1 MPFSRLQSR
10 QEPIK
15 FDGLLVSFISCCH
28 ATHPDHYLVPQ
39 VVTLYQTVS
48 TVYFTL
54 GISSLFKAPR

>member
-1 MPFSRLQSR
+1 MPVYHLVACSLVYFVLSRNAPR
-10 QEPIK
+10 
-15 FDGLLVSFISCCH
+15 
-28 ATHPDHYLVPQ
+28 HYLVPQ